1 MHPFPHSMP
10 CPKRIARYYA
20 KHAVRALYDEVSLYP
35 KPGLVS
41 FVDSGAHHDMDG
53 QLFFRSLL
61 GLRHY
66 FYQVGLQAALD
77 APLHQLVLLGQKA
90 EETMSRITSG
100 VNTHRGAIFSLGIF
114 CTSICKLSM
123 KQQHFSLEQ
132 LHQAIIVDWADY
144 LRNEHHNQDSHGAI
158 VKQKYAALDAK
169 QMAIEGYFLVFDTY
183 QALLSHQHDK
193 LFFGLLA
200 YQNLLLTMDDTNI
213 LYRAGSEGLTFARD
227 HIQNAVISDDRAL
240 SIEQAIKVHRIFS
253 EKNISPGGVAD
264 MLSVMYFL
272 RNIPKVFQNAM
283 FGSTSK

>member
-53 QLFFRSLL
+53 PLFFRSLF

-66 FYQVGLQAALD
+66 FYQVGLQAALG
-77 APLHQLVLLGQKA
+77 APLHQLVLLGRKA
-90 EETMSRITSG
+90 EERMSRITSG
-100 VNTHRGAIFSLGIF
+100 VNTHRGAIFSLGIL
-114 CTSICKLSM
+114 CVSICKLSM
-123 KQQHFSLEQ
+123 KQQPFSLGQ
-132 LHQAIIVDWADY
+132 LHQAIISDWAEY
-144 LRNEHHNQDSHGAI
+144 LRDEHHNQYSHGAI
-158 VKQKYAALDAK
+158 VKQKYAAHDAK
-169 QMAIEGYFLVFDTY
+169 QMAIEGYFLVFDAY
-183 QALLSHQHDK
+183 QALFNHQNDK

-213 LYRAGSEGLTFARD
+213 LYRAGSEGLAFARAQ
-227 HIQNAVISDDRAL
+227 IQNAVVADDRAG
-240 SIEQAIKVHRIFS
+240 SIQQAIKLHRVFS

-264 MLSVMYFL
+264 MLSLMYFL
-272 RNIPKVFQNAM
+272 RNSITQKCCVKTTQP
-283 FGSTSK
+283 TL